1 MSIFENGAD
10 QLEVM
15 VTVGQKQEETSL
27 NYVLVVISYFGFC
40 RPCSA
45 FECGVLVKKE
55 WLLVFSYTIFNRF
68 WTVPFGALV
77 LFLAGGDHFRIV

>member
-1 MSIFENGAD
+1 MSIFENG
-10 QLEVM
+10 

-40 RPCSA
+40 RPRSA

-68 WTVPFGALV
+68 WTVPFGELV
-77 LFLAGGDHFRIV
+77 LFLAGGDHFRIE